1 MQAKQL
7 GGDTSRGWRSWSQ
20 RFDAEAE
27 QVGARSKAEAFVR
40 EILDG
45 GNRPWLGLGRARRAG
60 DHGHRGRG
68 RWLYWEHW
76 LCWGRRRAAV
86 PALQP
91 ARALLSFSSS
101 RRAFNEVLQTRLCRA
116 GGRGGDPVT
125 HILGSP
131 RAAPSSPQ
139 PPRAALAGDSCEAP
153 GRDRA
158 AGTGTVR
165 RHRRGYPISQHRLEH
180 PQSQGSIIFR

>member
-27 QVGARSKAEAFVR
+27 QVGARSKVEALVR
-40 EILDG
+40 EIFG
-45 GNRPWLGLGRARRAG
+45 
-60 DHGHRGRG
+60 
-68 RWLYWEHW
+68 
-76 LCWGRRRAAV
+76 WGK
-86 PALQP
+86 PAL
-91 ARALLSFSSS
+91 ARVGACKESRGSRTSRTGTLVVLGTLAVLGMPVCCSPSAEASPCPALLQLQQ
-101 RRAFNEVLQTRLCRA
+101 RAFNEVLQTRLCRA

-139 PPRAALAGDSCEAP
+139 PPRAALAGDSCDAP

-158 AGTGTVR
+158 AGTGTVH